1 MPDDPSE
8 GGADEIDQPDDSS
21 GAGHSDAISDAATSE
36 DTPMSDDRPVATSP
50 VAAGPMTGWQRL
62 SQTFLRPPGPA
73 RPKPAPVDFS
83 KFTDAERRDLINRID
98 PIERKVGIAAAI
110 LGAVFTLVYSVPF
123 MVSKIKV
130 QTTIKPVNKHC
141 LDGYIYTVH
150 SGAAATCNG
159 VLPATHYLWQ
169 MVIGLIFAAAIL
181 VTLRFR
187 RRAPLAFAIVLT
199 GLDLGSIL
207 IVPFVVAGGWLL
219 LRAWRTQKY
228 GSPTARAPV
237 EGYVRPAPGAG
248 RRPAAGA
255 GGPKSSG
262 PRKRRAK
269 AEEEAPARRPPAPSK
284 RYTPKAPPRKKVPPA
299 E

>member
-1 MPDDPSE
+1 
-8 GGADEIDQPDDSS
+8 
-21 GAGHSDAISDAATSE
+21 
-36 DTPMSDDRPVATSP
+36 
-50 VAAGPMTGWQRL
+50 MTGWQRL

-83 KFTDAERRDLINRID
+83 KLTDAERRDLINRID
-98 PIERKVGIAAAI
+98 PTERKVGIAAAI
-110 LGAVFTLVYSVPF
+110 LGAAFTLVYSVPF

-262 PRKRRAK
+262 PRETTREGRGGGAGATTARPRASGTRPRPPRGRRS
-269 AEEEAPARRPPAPSK
+269 RRPNERPDGSIGHQGRAQQGQH
-284 RYTPKAPPRKKVPPA
+284 VGPPA
-299 E
+299 NQ